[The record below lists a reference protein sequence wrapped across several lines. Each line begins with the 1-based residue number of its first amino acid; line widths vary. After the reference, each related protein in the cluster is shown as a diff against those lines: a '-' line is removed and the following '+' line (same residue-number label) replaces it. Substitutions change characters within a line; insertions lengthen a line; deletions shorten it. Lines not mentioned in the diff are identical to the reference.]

1 MMATRAKSAD
11 GFERLFSLEGGRKY
25 QFNVEVNNNV
35 TGRDETHFRIS
46 IPSQDN
52 KELTMAVYFHPGGER
67 SVLLSLIYLKNGE
80 EVQPFDANARFDP
93 ERNRNTLL
101 IVPDGILSH
110 DMFSYRKL
118 LDTKRA
124 GKYRS
129 LLLHAVVAYTDN
141 LLVNVLPDANP
152 ELNAKIVEVAAILT
166 DLKDSIEL
174 THGISTPPPSFL
186 R

>member
-1 MMATRAKSAD
+1 MATKAKATD
-11 GFERLFSLEGGRKY
+11 GFEKLFNLESGRKY
-25 QFNVEVNNNV
+25 HFEVKVNNNV
-35 TGRDETHFRIS
+35 TGREETHFRIS

-52 KELTMAVYFHPGGER
+52 KELTMMVYFHPSGER
-67 SVLLSLIYLKNGE
+67 SVLLSLIYLKDGK

-93 ERNRNTLL
+93 EGNRNTLL
-101 IVPDGILSH
+101 IVPSGILSH
-110 DMFSYRKL
+110 DGFSYHKL

-124 GKYRS
+124 KKYRS
-129 LLLHAVVAYTDN
+129 LLLHAVEAYTDN

-174 THGISTPPPSFL
+174 THGNSTPPPSFL